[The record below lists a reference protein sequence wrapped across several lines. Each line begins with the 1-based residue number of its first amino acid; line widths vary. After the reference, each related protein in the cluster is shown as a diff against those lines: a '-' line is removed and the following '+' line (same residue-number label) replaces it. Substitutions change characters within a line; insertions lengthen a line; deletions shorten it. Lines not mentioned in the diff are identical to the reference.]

1 MTKSTHAL
9 ATSALALDL
18 MEQGWILVAVWGG
31 ARDGDPVAR
40 SIYLKL
46 KRAAVSLGVVWYY
59 GDPWPEAPAEEGK
72 LP

>member
-1 MTKSTHAL
+1 MT
-9 ATSALALDL
+9 
-18 MEQGWILVAVWGG
+18 
-31 ARDGDPVAR
+31 PVAR

-59 GDPWPEAPAEEGK
+59 GDPWPQDPAEEGK